1 MNITVIDKQTGKVLS
16 DAEVLAEINR
26 DRSAEWI
33 DYTLSDLHAPDAMD
47 NAYIWI
53 DLAYYDVCE
62 VTA

>member
-26 DRSAEWI
+26 DRSAEWT
-33 DYTLSDLHAPDAMD
+33 DYTLSDLQAPDAMD
-47 NAYIWI
+47 NAYSWI
-53 DLAYYDVCE
+53 DLAYYYVCE